1 MPRFEFAKH
10 QPAMTNRRLPRPWHV
25 VELPGG
31 YAVED
36 ASGRRLCTFRGRV
49 APNVA
54 RQAGVLTMEEA
65 RRRAVDF
72 SRLPELFKREE

>member
-10 QPAMTNRRLPRPWHV
+10 QPAMTSRRLPRPWHV

-36 ASGRRLCTFRGRV
+36 ARGQRLCTFRGRV
-49 APNVA
+49 AANVA

-65 RRRAVDF
+65 RRMAVDF

>member
-1 MPRFEFAKH
+1 MPRFAKH
-10 QPAMTNRRLPRPWHV
+10 QPAMTNRRLPQPWHV

-36 ASGRRLCTFRGRV
+36 ARGQQLCTFRGHV
-49 APNVA
+49 AANVA

-65 RRRAVDF
+65 RRRAIDF
-72 SRLPELFKREE
+72 SRLPELFKWEE

>member
-1 MPRFEFAKH
+1 
-10 QPAMTNRRLPRPWHV
+10 MTSRRLPRPWHV

-36 ASGRRLCTFRGRV
+36 ARGQQLCMFRGRV
-49 APNVA
+49 AANVA

-65 RRRAVDF
+65 RRMAVDF